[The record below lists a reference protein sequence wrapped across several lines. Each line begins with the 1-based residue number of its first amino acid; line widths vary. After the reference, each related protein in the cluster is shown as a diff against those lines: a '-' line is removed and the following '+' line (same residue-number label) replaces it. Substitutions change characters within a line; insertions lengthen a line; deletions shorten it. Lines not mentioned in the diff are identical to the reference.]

1 MNAPSERMAPS
12 RHPWL
17 TQFENAPE
25 EAFGDLLAGYADVHP
40 YARADA
46 PDAARML
53 FGSLDPADSAREAL
67 GPAILAW
74 LRKRRKEPLPAA
86 RPKLQRR
93 VREICEAFEIV
104 ALLNVADA
112 AAVLRQHH
120 LLWNDWVARLV
131 LSPSRDARAEFWR
144 MLALTQG
151 LVAKVAT
158 DIDANGLAPMWQDI
172 CREAGGRLPPYYL
185 SIGLLGLRR
194 LPNVEES
201 SQLPWVSGLAQWALA
216 QHPSDSEF
224 KTEWLAL
231 KPLYPRAPQNWRRL
245 IAKLLSATIFKQA
258 DIEAPAWWRIDSD
271 FTPMIQGTF
280 QSTDAPLRSPLPR
293 DCDQVIA
300 KLDEPFERVEPT
312 IDDLLARHRR
322 YLIATGDPQYFV
334 RAVHALGREL
344 IERGGDMPQERT
356 GKAQA
361 LAREGLKWQP
371 YDRYLWALWRDALV
385 ADNAAE
391 AAELIG
397 WESIRRDPADV
408 DKRNQLATLLVN
420 SLSKLDEAE
429 TLLRET
435 IERFPGDVY
444 ARTQLAELL
453 IFEDRASEA
462 ASVVDATIRALPKNA
477 VPYVIRARLESHAG
491 RLDNAK
497 SAVKDGLE
505 LDPHEPVLNQFAQ
518 RLKQGEK
525 LPLKSQAFRTV
536 GKGAQTKD
544 VIAAVSDA
552 DLAEVLRIG
561 TMRQLRFRLEFA
573 RGDEHQR
580 AVKELQKILREDPT
594 FAYAELLAARHRVWE
609 AKAVV
614 LPSFA
619 AAFEDALA
627 TEDRENLERLARR
640 QPRLEALILVA
651 QALLGDAEA
660 QIADKEPAIA
670 GLHSDLRRVLRVIE
684 GGRSL
689 KDAFTEAHKIV
700 LSALHDANEA
710 ALGETLLAA

>member
-1 MNAPSERMAPS
+1 
-12 RHPWL
+12 
-17 TQFENAPE
+17 
-25 EAFGDLLAGYADVHP
+25 
-40 YARADA
+40 
-46 PDAARML
+46 
-53 FGSLDPADSAREAL
+53 
-67 GPAILAW
+67 
-74 LRKRRKEPLPAA
+74 
-86 RPKLQRR
+86 
-93 VREICEAFEIV
+93 
-104 ALLNVADA
+104 
-112 AAVLRQHH
+112 
-120 LLWNDWVARLV
+120 
-131 LSPSRDARAEFWR
+131 
-144 MLALTQG
+144 
-151 LVAKVAT
+151 
-158 DIDANGLAPMWQDI
+158 
-172 CREAGGRLPPYYL
+172 
-185 SIGLLGLRR
+185 
-194 LPNVEES
+194 
-201 SQLPWVSGLAQWALA
+201 
-216 QHPSDSEF
+216 
-224 KTEWLAL
+224 
-231 KPLYPRAPQNWRRL
+231 
-245 IAKLLSATIFKQA
+245 
-258 DIEAPAWWRIDSD
+258 
-271 FTPMIQGTF
+271 
-280 QSTDAPLRSPLPR
+280 
-293 DCDQVIA
+293 
-300 KLDEPFERVEPT
+300 
-312 IDDLLARHRR
+312 
-322 YLIATGDPQYFV
+322 
-334 RAVHALGREL
+334 
-344 IERGGDMPQERT
+344 
-356 GKAQA
+356 
-361 LAREGLKWQP
+361 
-371 YDRYLWALWRDALV
+371 
-385 ADNAAE
+385 
-391 AAELIG
+391 
-397 WESIRRDPADV
+397 
-408 DKRNQLATLLVN
+408 
-420 SLSKLDEAE
+420 
-429 TLLRET
+429 
-435 IERFPGDVY
+435 VY

-660 QIADKEPAIA
+660 QRKTELWLREPQIADKEPAIA

-689 KDAFTEAHKIV
+689 KDAFT
-700 LSALHDANEA
+700 
-710 ALGETLLAA
+710 